1 MGTTIMTAEAGRTE
15 AGAGEASPVDAH
27 EIVRGSLR
35 SFLRGGLVGDEAA
48 AFRAR
53 LPEAD
58 WAAVMWM
65 ARRHK
70 VLPPLHEGLSPFAAD
85 VPPEVRAK
93 LKRQAEINGLY
104 SLTQS
109 REFLE
114 LEDVFAASGAR
125 VIPVGGQVQAALIH
139 GNLALRQ
146 SRFIRLRY
154 LVRPEDVPRLEELLT
169 PLGYVFDPDLIRL
182 FRFGV
187 TRSKVIWHTGPAA
200 GRSFPEALFEKMWA
214 RRKAVS
220 LGSRR
225 VWTLA
230 PEDMLLFLCR
240 EEIAHHHL
248 HWRRLVEIG
257 ALVRHPD
264 GFEWPVALETARQ
277 TGLEREATLQLALA
291 RDLLGIDLP
300 EPVVER
306 ARRPVIRRAAERV
319 KAVAWGLAPEPG
331 YPERLRF
338 RVGLKTGLGAKAGY
352 AWRQGRKDLRAAWK
366 KATRSRAE
374 AKNIGLFAP
383 TPMAVA
389 EQMLRLAEV
398 GPEDRVYDLGCGDGR
413 IVILAAK
420 LFGARGVGIDFD
432 PELVA
437 KARRKAEEEGVSHLV
452 SFVEGDVME
461 ADLGPASV
469 VTIYL
474 QDFAFPRLLK
484 KLRRDLRPGARI
496 VSHDFFFKSRPP
508 KKAEVVSPA
517 PGLLSHIYLW
527 EAP

>member
-1 MGTTIMTAEAGRTE
+1 MKTVVMTEKETRARGS
-15 AGAGEASPVDAH
+15 ASEERPARIH

-35 SFLRGGLVGDEAA
+35 SFLHEGPGEVDEA
-48 AFRAR
+48 AFRA
-53 LPEAD
+53 LLAEAE

-65 ARRHK
+65 TRRHK
-70 VLPPLHEGLSPFAAD
+70 VLPPLYEGLSRYAD
-85 VPPEVRAK
+85 AVPSEVMAR
-93 LKRQAEINGLY
+93 LKQQVQVNGLY

-114 LEDVFAASGAR
+114 LEEVFAAAGAR
-125 VIPVGGQVQAALIH
+125 VIPVGGQPQAALIH

-154 LVRPEDVPRLEELLT
+154 LVRPEDIPRLEERLT

-182 FRFGV
+182 YKFGV
-187 TRSKVIWHTGPAA
+187 TRSKVIWHTGLSVGRPASA
-200 GRSFPEALFEKMWA
+200 ALFEKMWA
-214 RRKAVS
+214 RRKAVA

-225 VWTLA
+225 VQTLA

-240 EEIAHHHL
+240 EEIAHHQL

-257 ALVRHPD
+257 ALARHPD
-264 GFEWPVALETARQ
+264 GFSWTEALETARQ
-277 TGLEREATLQLALA
+277 TGLEGEVTLQLALA
-291 RDLLGIDLP
+291 QDLLGVELP
-300 EPVVER
+300 EPVLEQV
-306 ARRPVIRRAAERV
+306 RRPVVRRAAERV
-319 KAVAWGLAPEPG
+319 KAAALGAAPAYPG
-331 YPERLRF
+331 RFRF
-338 RVGLKTGLGAKAGY
+338 RVGLKSGLGAKADY
-352 AWRQGRKDLRAAWK
+352 VWRQGRKDLRAAWK
-366 KATRSRAE
+366 KATRSRDE
-374 AKNIGLFAP
+374 AKNIGLYAP

-420 LFGARGVGIDFD
+420 RFGARGVGIDFD

-437 KARRKAEEEGVSHLV
+437 EARRKAAEEGVSHLV
-452 SFVEGDVME
+452 TFIESDVME
-461 ADLGPASV
+461 ADLSPATV
-469 VTIYL
+469 ATIYL

-496 VSHDFFFKSRPP
+496 VSHDFFFKSWPP
-508 KKAEVVSPA
+508 RKAEVVSPA
-517 PGLLSHIYLW
+517 PGQLSHIYLW
-527 EAP
+527 EVT